1 MTEIRKFTRTLALLA
16 ATGTLSLGALAAGA
30 DAGKGRVLQDWSRDL
45 WAAAQDG
52 ASSRAMDLLERLPDS
67 VAAPDLAQSVTRFKS
82 NLDRREEERA
92 RRSEEVLAE
101 LAKAAGAD
109 NILDG
114 LKSAIELQL
123 LSTEKGQ
130 ALARPEVM
138 RMVADAVKQAA
149 EAERRGDWLMAH
161 GLYARLHLLHEDS
174 GQYKEDLKRIGLR
187 RTMLRL
193 YVPERLHELM
203 NAERLAQGEDALPP
217 FNNIGEDWRKKLDGI
232 DEAMI
237 FRSIGAAAEMHVD
250 RTPLSTMLLGAYRAV
265 RTMATTSD
273 LAGAFPRI
281 ADQAGLRE
289 FLAFVDGKIIA
300 IERKPAGADYSELI
314 LGMRKMA
321 EKSAATVQIDPR
333 ALMHEFAEGAMA
345 ELDDFSS
352 IIWPSDLQQFQ
363 RTTEGAFKGV
373 GIQISLNDA
382 GELKVV
388 TPLADTPAARAG
400 IRPGD
405 IIRKVDGE
413 STLGMGLL
421 QAVDRIT
428 GPEGTSVT
436 LSIEREGEANALDFQ
451 MRRAEIPIHSVKG
464 WERSGPGELDWNWF
478 IDPEHKVGY
487 LRLVQFTN
495 NTTTEFAKAVSD
507 MKRDGLRALILDL
520 RGNPGGLLS
529 EAVGIV
535 SQFVNSGVV
544 VTQEDNAGHERG
556 REVARFGQAKLGSL
570 PVVTLV
576 NGGSASASEIVA
588 GCLQD
593 YRKSII
599 LGERSFGKG
608 SVQNVLGLGAKA
620 AFKLTTQYYRLPGR
634 DGKPGRLI
642 HRKPNAKEWGIEPD
656 VMVEVLPKQ
665 FGEALQLRQE
675 ADIVE
680 FDKQGRLVNREKR
693 PNLNDLITKGLD
705 PQLEA
710 ALLLLQSQVAGE
722 LAGARAER

>member
-1 MTEIRKFTRTLALLA
+1 
-16 ATGTLSLGALAAGA
+16 
-30 DAGKGRVLQDWSRDL
+30 
-45 WAAAQDG
+45 
-52 ASSRAMDLLERLPDS
+52 
-67 VAAPDLAQSVTRFKS
+67 
-82 NLDRREEERA
+82 
-92 RRSEEVLAE
+92 
-101 LAKAAGAD
+101 
-109 NILDG
+109 
-114 LKSAIELQL
+114 
-123 LSTEKGQ
+123 
-130 ALARPEVM
+130 
-138 RMVADAVKQAA
+138 
-149 EAERRGDWLMAH
+149 
-161 GLYARLHLLHEDS
+161 
-174 GQYKEDLKRIGLR
+174 
-187 RTMLRL
+187 MLRL

-250 RTPLSTMLLGAYRAV
+250 RTPLSAMLLGAYRAV

-273 LAGAFPRI
+273 LAGAFPKL
-281 ADQAGLRE
+281 ADGDEVRQ
-289 FLAFVDGKIIA
+289 FLAYLDGRTSA
-300 IERKPAGADYSELI
+300 IERRPAAADYSELI
-314 LGMRKMA
+314 VGLRKLI
-321 EKSAATVQIDPR
+321 EKSAATVRIEPR
-333 ALMHEFAEGAMA
+333 ALMHEFAEGAMG

-373 GIQISLNDA
+373 GIQISLSDA

-436 LSIEREGEANALDFQ
+436 LSIEREGEAEALDFL
-451 MRRAEIPIHSVKG
+451 MKRAEIPIHSVKG

-478 IDPEHKVGY
+478 IDPAHKVGY

-608 SVQNVLGLGAKA
+608 SVQNVLGLGANA

-642 HRKPNAKEWGIEPD
+642 HRKPNSKEWGIEPD
-656 VMVEVLPKQ
+656 VVVEVLPKQ

-680 FDKQGRLVNREKR
+680 FDKGGRLVNREKR
-693 PNLNDLITKGLD
+693 PDPNELIIKGLD

-710 ALLLLQSQVAGE
+710 ALLLLQSQVAGSI
-722 LAGARAER
+722 A